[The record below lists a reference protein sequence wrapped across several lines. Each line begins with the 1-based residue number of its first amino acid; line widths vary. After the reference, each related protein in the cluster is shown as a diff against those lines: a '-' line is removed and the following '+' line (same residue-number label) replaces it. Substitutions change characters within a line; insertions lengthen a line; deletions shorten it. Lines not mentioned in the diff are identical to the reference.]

1 MIFKYVS
8 TDLLRNPRR
17 TLSTISGVLVGI
29 ALTCSIL
36 FFVDGLSASMT
47 QQALA
52 PLPIDMQRVIT
63 TLGSASELRLT
74 YEPIQAV
81 GNETRVNV
89 HLEFKNIGDTL
100 ANEVVIRSALSPDLR
115 FVPGS
120 ARVDNQPIG
129 NKDQNPFFDDV
140 TLAGWNLGEVSAGSL
155 VTADYQVDT
164 VHKAALTD
172 ENFGATFSTREI
184 VSPIK
189 ANISKPL
196 SLEDIAVS
204 IRELKGVRFAEQL
217 FFADLAPG
225 SLSSTKQAN
234 EPVRIFGFDDSY
246 AKVDPTIQ
254 ILKGSK
260 EQGAALISQEA
271 AGKLSVGVGDTIQ
284 ITLPDGSELSKRVS
298 GIVDLTKSRALFS
311 SRHGAN
317 LEVFLYVPN
326 SVILDTDAFS
336 KEVLKPFQRA
346 ASVGA
351 EKIKSLPI
359 QEVDIGLEREQLNAE
374 PSVALKESKRINSSI
389 LTIAKGQG
397 FVLDH
402 VSNTLTVASGDARV
416 AKQMFIFLGL
426 PGVLLAAFLSSYA
439 GIVLSSS
446 QRREQ
451 AILRIRGASKKNLL
465 SMLTLRVSFIAV
477 IGATAGVAL
486 GFGTASLVVG
496 YSTILRATTASLVF
510 SAAVG
515 TLSGLFVTGL
525 ALYLTGRRSINQE
538 INKDRAK
545 FVSLTPTWI
554 RYRLDIIGSMLV
566 LALTLIVVEFVGF
579 KGTPGSVYVGRSV
592 SISLWLLF
600 LPMLAWFCGSLLG
613 GRIIA
618 WLLAS
623 PMLKFKR
630 TQKSHFFLLSSLSIR
645 RRSWSLAEASIIIGL
660 IVAFGTSLA
669 VFTSSYRLAKTADA
683 RYVLGADV
691 KITPSPSSK
700 NTYQSKTAQSLV
712 SPDIDRV
719 TPVVYGIH
727 NVILRSD
734 RTSEVANLAAIDPD
748 SYLTVT
754 PYEDSSFSDGS
765 ANVALNKLDTN
776 SNSILLSV
784 DMAAFLKVKQ
794 NDKIQ
799 VLLEKGA
806 ANQVEIELIVKGFYQ
821 NLPGFPDGAHA
832 LINIATLEKNLPA
845 VPISFYLG
853 HTKSSTDEFINSTAT
868 RLRSGIG
875 AQDAVAIETR
885 LSALAKDQSS
895 LASLN
900 IDGLLRIDSFHSLA
914 MGALVIVIFVF
925 GLLLSRRR
933 EYVLLKAQGMS
944 SREIRALI
952 GAEVV
957 TVTFAGSLIGI
968 PVGLSMAYYF
978 INVLRPLFV
987 LTPAFTIPYSS
998 LAIISG
1004 SIMIAAIVTTI
1015 AASGLVNR
1023 LKATELLRDE

>member
-120 ARVDNQPIG
+120 ARVNNQPIG

-346 ASVGA
+346 A
-351 EKIKSLPI
+351 
-359 QEVDIGLEREQLNAE
+359 
-374 PSVALKESKRINSSI
+374 
-389 LTIAKGQG
+389 
-397 FVLDH
+397 
-402 VSNTLTVASGDARV
+402 
-416 AKQMFIFLGL
+416 
-426 PGVLLAAFLSSYA
+426 
-439 GIVLSSS
+439 
-446 QRREQ
+446 
-451 AILRIRGASKKNLL
+451 
-465 SMLTLRVSFIAV
+465 
-477 IGATAGVAL
+477 
-486 GFGTASLVVG
+486 
-496 YSTILRATTASLVF
+496 
-510 SAAVG
+510 
-515 TLSGLFVTGL
+515 
-525 ALYLTGRRSINQE
+525 
-538 INKDRAK
+538 
-545 FVSLTPTWI
+545 
-554 RYRLDIIGSMLV
+554 
-566 LALTLIVVEFVGF
+566 
-579 KGTPGSVYVGRSV
+579 
-592 SISLWLLF
+592 
-600 LPMLAWFCGSLLG
+600 
-613 GRIIA
+613 
-618 WLLAS
+618 
-623 PMLKFKR
+623 
-630 TQKSHFFLLSSLSIR
+630 
-645 RRSWSLAEASIIIGL
+645 
-660 IVAFGTSLA
+660 
-669 VFTSSYRLAKTADA
+669 
-683 RYVLGADV
+683 
-691 KITPSPSSK
+691 
-700 NTYQSKTAQSLV
+700 
-712 SPDIDRV
+712 
-719 TPVVYGIH
+719 
-727 NVILRSD
+727 
-734 RTSEVANLAAIDPD
+734 
-748 SYLTVT
+748 
-754 PYEDSSFSDGS
+754 
-765 ANVALNKLDTN
+765 
-776 SNSILLSV
+776 
-784 DMAAFLKVKQ
+784 
-794 NDKIQ
+794 
-799 VLLEKGA
+799 
-806 ANQVEIELIVKGFYQ
+806 
-821 NLPGFPDGAHA
+821 
-832 LINIATLEKNLPA
+832 
-845 VPISFYLG
+845 
-853 HTKSSTDEFINSTAT
+853 
-868 RLRSGIG
+868 
-875 AQDAVAIETR
+875 
-885 LSALAKDQSS
+885 
-895 LASLN
+895 
-900 IDGLLRIDSFHSLA
+900 
-914 MGALVIVIFVF
+914 
-925 GLLLSRRR
+925 
-933 EYVLLKAQGMS
+933 
-944 SREIRALI
+944 
-952 GAEVV
+952 
-957 TVTFAGSLIGI
+957 
-968 PVGLSMAYYF
+968 
-978 INVLRPLFV
+978 
-987 LTPAFTIPYSS
+987 
-998 LAIISG
+998 
-1004 SIMIAAIVTTI
+1004 
-1015 AASGLVNR
+1015 
-1023 LKATELLRDE
+1023 